1 MSNPPWV
8 LPVHSTSG
16 TKGAASIVIGEVG
29 GVSGTS
35 TRGGSGVLSMT
46 VSGDILNGDGR
57 SQYTGVNVFPGDSG
71 GVGGGVAN
79 WPSQPWSCRTHGV
92 YSPPPLMRSE
102 SPSGES
108 SAIVRRRI
116 AVRGVVGAVAV
127 TNARIASCGP

>member
-1 MSNPPWV
+1 MMSNPPWV

-92 YSPPPLMRSE
+92 QRRHGELIIINILLMGHIFYIIITFLGHIFQCRL
-102 SPSGES
+102 
-108 SAIVRRRI
+108 
-116 AVRGVVGAVAV
+116 RG
-127 TNARIASCGP
+127 I

>member
-8 LPVHSTSG
+8 LPVHSTPG
-16 TKGAASIVIGEVG
+16 TKGAVSIVMGDRVD

-46 VSGDILNGDGR
+46 MSGDILNGDGR

-71 GVGGGVAN
+71 GVGGGVVN

-92 YSPPPLMRSE
+92 YSPLPLMRSE
-102 SPSGES
+102 SPSDGS
-108 SAIVRRRI
+108 SAI
-116 AVRGVVGAVAV
+116 
-127 TNARIASCGP
+127 SWW